1 MVKLRTEGEEQ
12 EADLKSR
19 AVLGL
24 SLLMAIAVAVP
35 VRAVELNPAAVDGFN
50 RYAELTEQRINDQAQ
65 RGQFL
70 WVDTLPASER
80 DGLYARLRKGEVVD
94 RKLETKENGRTIET
108 PQGMIH
114 DWVSLV
120 FVLGTTLRE
129 VKALFQDYDN
139 HYRYYGPE
147 VERSKLLSRQG
158 DDFKIYLR
166 MRKKKVVA
174 VVLNAN
180 FDVHYNQLDA
190 NHLMV
195 ASYSTRIA
203 EVEAPGT
210 RDEHELP
217 IGNDSGFMWRSNSY
231 WWAEE
236 KDGGVYVQCET
247 LTLTRSI
254 PFGLKWLT
262 EFFLDSTNREFLN
275 KMMVDMRNGV
285 EKMQG
290 SRSKLG
296 SSNTKTTHSVVR

>member
-1 MVKLRTEGEEQ
+1 MR
-12 EADLKSR
+12 S

-24 SLLMAIAVAVP
+24 SFLMVLAATTSVP
-35 VRAVELNPAAVDGFN
+35 ATELNPAAVDRFN
-50 RYAELTEQRINDQAQ
+50 RYAELTEQRIHDQTR

-80 DGLYARLRKGEVVD
+80 DGIYGRLRKGEVVD
-94 RKLETKENGRTIET
+94 RKLETKENGRAIEL

-120 FVLGTTLRE
+120 FVPGATLPE

-147 VERSKLLSRQG
+147 VERSKLLNRRG
-158 DDFKIYLR
+158 DDFKIFLR
-166 MRKKKVVA
+166 MRKKKIVT

-180 FDVHYNQLDA
+180 FDAHYHQLDA
-190 NHLMV
+190 RHLTV
-195 ASYSTRIA
+195 ASCSTRIA

-210 RDEHELP
+210 PEEHELP
-217 IGNDSGFMWRSNSY
+217 VGSDSGFMWRSNSY
-231 WWAEE
+231 WWVEE

-247 LTLTRSI
+247 LTLTRNI
-254 PFGLKWLT
+254 PVGLKWLT
-262 EFFLDSTNREFLN
+262 EFFLDSTSREFLN
-275 KMMVDMRNGV
+275 KMMVDMRKGL

-290 SRSKLG
+290 SHLRAQSCKF
-296 SSNTKTTHSVVR
+296 NDPNKSVGR

>member
-1 MVKLRTEGEEQ
+1 M
-12 EADLKSR
+12 KSR

-24 SLLMAIAVAVP
+24 SLLMLIAVAAP
-35 VRAVELNPAAVDGFN
+35 VRAAELNQAAVVAFN
-50 RYAELTEQRINDQAQ
+50 RYTELTEQRINDQTQ
-65 RGQFL
+65 RDEFL

-80 DGLYARLRKGEVVD
+80 DGIYVRLRKGEVVD
-94 RKLETKENGRTIET
+94 RKLETKDNGETIEA

-120 FVLGTTLRE
+120 FVPGATLRQ

-158 DDFKIYLR
+158 DDFKIFLR
-166 MRKKKVVA
+166 MRKKKVVT

-180 FDVHYNQLDA
+180 FDAHYHQLDA
-190 NHLMV
+190 SHLMV
-195 ASYSTRIA
+195 ASRSTRIA
-203 EVEAPGT
+203 EVDAPGT
-210 RDEHELP
+210 PEEHELP

-247 LTLTRSI
+247 LTLTRNI
-254 PFGLKWLT
+254 PLGLKWLT
-262 EFFLDSTNREFLN
+262 EFFLDSTSREFLN
-275 KMMVDMRNGV
+275 KMMVDMRKGV
-285 EKMQG
+285 EKRQG
-290 SRSKLG
+290 SRLKVQS
-296 SSNTKTTHSVVR
+296 

>member
-1 MVKLRTEGEEQ
+1 M
-12 EADLKSR
+12 KSR
-19 AVLGL
+19 AVLGF
-24 SLLMAIAVAVP
+24 SLLMAIAVAGP
-35 VRAVELNPAAVDGFN
+35 ARAADLNQAAVDGFN
-50 RYAELTEQRINDQAQ
+50 RYAELTEQRINDQTQ

-80 DGLYARLRKGEVVD
+80 DGIYVRLRKGEVVD
-94 RKLETKENGRTIET
+94 RKLETKDNGGTIEA

-120 FVLGTTLRE
+120 FVPGATLRE

-147 VERSKLLSRQG
+147 VERAKLLSRQG

-166 MRKKKVVA
+166 MRKKKIVT

-180 FDVHYNQLDA
+180 FDAHYNQLDA
-190 NHLMV
+190 SHLMV

-210 RDEHELP
+210 PEEHELP

-247 LTLTRSI
+247 LTLTRNI

-262 EFFLDSTNREFLN
+262 EFFLDSTSREFLN
-275 KMMVDMRNGV
+275 KMMVDMRKGV

-290 SRSKLG
+290 SRLRVQS
-296 SSNTKTTHSVVR
+296 

>member
-1 MVKLRTEGEEQ
+1 M
-12 EADLKSR
+12 KSG

-24 SLLMAIAVAVP
+24 SLSMAIAAAVP

-50 RYAELTEQRINDQAQ
+50 RYAELTEQRIKDQAR

-80 DGLYARLRKGEVVD
+80 DEVYVRLRKGEIVD
-94 RKLETKENGRTIET
+94 RKLETRENGETIET

-120 FVLGTTLRE
+120 FVPGATLQE

-190 NHLMV
+190 NHLIV

-210 RDEHELP
+210 PDEHELP
-217 IGNDSGFMWRSNSY
+217 IGDDSGFMWRSTSY

-236 KDGGVYVQCET
+236 KSGGVYVQCET
-247 LTLTRSI
+247 LTLTRNI

-262 EFFLDSTNREFLN
+262 EFFLDSTTREFLN
-275 KMMVDMRNGV
+275 KMMVDMRKGV

-290 SRSKLG
+290 SRLKGQSRKLKYQSKSLRR
-296 SSNTKTTHSVVR
+296 SVIFG

>member
-1 MVKLRTEGEEQ
+1 M
-12 EADLKSR
+12 KSITLLLV
-19 AVLGL
+19 VLL
-24 SLLMAIAVAVP
+24 TAIAAAVP
-35 VRAVELNPAAVDGFN
+35 VQAAELSQAAIDSFN

-70 WVDTLPASER
+70 WADTLPASER
-80 DGLYARLRKGEVVD
+80 DGIYVRLRKGEVVD
-94 RKLETKENGRTIET
+94 RKLETKDNGRTIEA
-108 PQGMIH
+108 PQGIIH

-120 FVLGTTLRE
+120 FVPGATLRK

-139 HYRYYGPE
+139 HYRCYGPE
-147 VERSKLLSRQG
+147 VERSKLLGRQG

-166 MRKKKVVA
+166 MRKKKIVS

-180 FDVHYNQLDA
+180 FDAHYHQLDA
-190 NHLMV
+190 SHLMV

-210 RDEHELP
+210 PEEHELP
-217 IGNDSGFMWRSNSY
+217 LGNDSGFMWRSNSY

-262 EFFLDSTNREFLN
+262 EFFLDSTTRDFLN
-275 KMMVDMRNGV
+275 KMMVDMRKGV
-285 EKMQG
+285 VKMQV
-290 SRSKLG
+290 SRLKVKS
-296 SSNTKTTHSVVR
+296 

>member
-1 MVKLRTEGEEQ
+1 MEKSRGQ
-12 EADLKSR
+12 ELKSR
-19 AVLGL
+19 VAVGL
-24 SLLMAIAVAVP
+24 SVLVAIAMAVP
-35 VRAVELNPAAVDGFN
+35 ARAAELTPAAVDGFN
-50 RYAELTEQRINDQAQ
+50 RYVELTEQRINDQIQ

-70 WVDTLPASER
+70 WGDTLPASER
-80 DGLYARLRKGEVVD
+80 DRVYTRLRKGEVVD
-94 RKLETKENGRTIET
+94 KKLETKDNGGTIET

-120 FVLGTTLRE
+120 FVPGATLRE

-139 HYRYYGPE
+139 HYRHYGPE

-190 NHLMV
+190 SHLTV

-210 RDEHELP
+210 QEEHELP

-231 WWAEE
+231 WWADQ
-236 KDGGVYVQCET
+236 KDGGVYVQCEA
-247 LTLTRSI
+247 LTLTRNI
-254 PFGLKWLT
+254 PLGLKWLT
-262 EFFLDSTNREFLN
+262 EFFVDSTSREFLN
-275 KMMVDMRNGV
+275 KMMVDMRKGV

-290 SRSKLG
+290 ARLKVQS
-296 SSNTKTTHSVVR
+296 

>member
-1 MVKLRTEGEEQ
+1 M
-12 EADLKSR
+12 KSHT
-19 AVLGL
+19 VLGL
-24 SLLMAIAVAVP
+24 SLLLAIAVAAP
-35 VRAVELNPAAVDGFN
+35 LRAVELNPAAVDGFN
-50 RYAELTEQRINDQAQ
+50 RYTKLTEQRINDQAR

-70 WVDTLPASER
+70 WADTLPASER
-80 DGLYARLRKGEVVD
+80 DGVYVRLRKGEIVD
-94 RKLETKENGRTIET
+94 RKLESKDNGGTIET
-108 PQGMIH
+108 PQAAIH

-120 FVLGTTLRE
+120 FVPGATLRE

-166 MRKKKVVA
+166 MRKKKIVT

-180 FDVHYNQLDA
+180 FDAHYRQLDA
-190 NHLMV
+190 SHLMV
-195 ASYSTRIA
+195 DSYSTRIA
-203 EVEAPGT
+203 EVVAPGT
-210 RDEHELP
+210 PEEHELP

-247 LTLTRSI
+247 LTLTRSV

-262 EFFLDSTNREFLN
+262 GFFLDSTTREFLN
-275 KMMVDMRNGV
+275 KMMVDMRKGV

-290 SRSKLG
+290 SRLKVEMKVQG
-296 SSNTKTTHSVVR
+296 PTFPANRNFFR

>member
-1 MVKLRTEGEEQ
+1 M
-12 EADLKSR
+12 KSR
-19 AVLGL
+19 VVLGL
-24 SLLMAIAVAVP
+24 SLSMVIVAAP
-35 VRAVELNPAAVDGFN
+35 VRAAELNQAAVDGFN
-50 RYAELTEQRINDQAQ
+50 RYAELTEQRINDQTQ
-65 RGQFL
+65 RGRFL

-80 DGLYARLRKGEVVD
+80 DGIYVRLRKGEVVD
-94 RKLETKENGRTIET
+94 RKLETKGNGGTIEA

-120 FVLGTTLRE
+120 FVPGATLRE

-166 MRKKKVVA
+166 MRKKKVVT

-180 FDVHYNQLDA
+180 FDAHYNQLDA
-190 NHLMV
+190 SHLMV

-210 RDEHELP
+210 PEEHELP

-231 WWAEE
+231 WWVEE

-247 LTLTRSI
+247 LTLTRNI
-254 PFGLKWLT
+254 PLGLKWLT
-262 EFFLDSTNREFLN
+262 EFFLDSTSREFLN
-275 KMMVDMRNGV
+275 KMMVDMRKGV
-285 EKMQG
+285 EKRQG
-290 SRSKLG
+290 SRLKVQS
-296 SSNTKTTHSVVR
+296 